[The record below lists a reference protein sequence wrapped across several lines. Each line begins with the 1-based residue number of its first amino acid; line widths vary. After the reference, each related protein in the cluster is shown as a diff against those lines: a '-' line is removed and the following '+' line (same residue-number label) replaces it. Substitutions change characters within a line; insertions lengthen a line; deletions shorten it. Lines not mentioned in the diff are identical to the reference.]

1 MSRISTHILDT
12 AKGAPAS
19 GIVVALKRT
28 STQGRSWDS
37 VGSGITNEN
46 GRIASLLDA
55 SETLQQGTYELIFHV
70 GDYFEAKEH
79 FYPEIAVQF
88 LVHDPSAHY
97 HVPLLL
103 SPYGYTTY
111 RGS

>member
-1 MSRISTHILDT
+1 MSGISTHVLDT
-12 AKGAPAS
+12 STGRPAS
-19 GIVVALKRT
+19 GILVALKRT
-28 STQGRSWDS
+28 LTQGRSWDS
-37 VGSGITNEN
+37 IGSGITDDN

-55 SETLQQGTYELIFHV
+55 SETLHAGTYKLTFHV
-70 GDYFEAKEH
+70 ADYFDDREH
-79 FYPEIAVQF
+79 FHPEIAIQF
-88 LVHDPSAHY
+88 LVRDPEAHY

>member
-1 MSRISTHILDT
+1 MSRISTHVLDT

-19 GIVVALKRT
+19 GILVALKRAAPDRRT
-28 STQGRSWDS
+28 WDS
-37 VGSGITNEN
+37 VGSAITDEN
-46 GRIASLLDA
+46 GRIASVLDA
-55 SETLQQGTYELIFHV
+55 SETLQEGTYQLIFHV
-70 GDYFEAKEH
+70 GDYFEAREH

-88 LVHDPSAHY
+88 RVNDPSAHY

>member
-1 MSRISTHILDT
+1 MSRISTHVLDT

-19 GIVVALKRT
+19 GIRVALKRAVADRRT
-28 STQGRSWDS
+28 WAS
-37 VGSGITNEN
+37 VGSGITDAA
-46 GRIASLLDA
+46 GRIASVLDT
-55 SETLQQGTYELIFHV
+55 SEKLQEGTYQLTFQV
-70 GDYFEAKEH
+70 ADYFEGKEH
-79 FYPEIAVQF
+79 FYPEITVQF
-88 LVHDPSAHY
+88 LVHDPAAHY

>member
-1 MSRISTHILDT
+1 MSGISTHVLDT
-12 AKGAPAS
+12 STGRPAS
-19 GIVVALKRT
+19 GILVALKRT

-37 VGSGITNEN
+37 IGSGITDEN
-46 GRIASLLDA
+46 GRIASILDVA
-55 SETLQQGTYELIFHV
+55 ETLETGTYQLIFHV
-70 GDYFEAKEH
+70 GDYFEDREH
-79 FYPEIAVQF
+79 FHPEIAIQF
-88 LVHDPSAHY
+88 LVRDPTAHY